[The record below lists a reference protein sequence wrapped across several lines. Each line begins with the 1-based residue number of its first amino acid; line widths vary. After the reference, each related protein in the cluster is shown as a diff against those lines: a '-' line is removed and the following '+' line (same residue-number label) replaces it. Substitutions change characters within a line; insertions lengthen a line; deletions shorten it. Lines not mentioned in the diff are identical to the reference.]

1 MSNFLKEFK
10 EFACRGNVVD
20 MAVGVTIGAAFGKV
34 VTSFIEIFLNPILEK
49 LTIEGGSEGI
59 VGSLVR
65 FAAVVVEFILI
76 AFFLFLVVK
85 AFNIPVP
92 GCQGF
97 QQDEGYD
104 EEGRSARGSHHQGVP
119 LLPERNQHQG
129 DAVPALHQRVEIISG
144 GFPTLPTNQGYRP
157 FSTEKE
163 PPALFPGVTNPLAPL
178 PPRPPSGI
186 K

>member
-65 FAAVVVEFILI
+65 FAAVILEFILI

-85 AFNIPVP
+85 AFNKAR
-92 GCQGF
+92 
-97 QQDEGYD
+97 EAAEARKK
-104 EEGRSARGSHHQGVP
+104 EEEEAP
-119 LLPERNQHQG
+119 EEPEEPKPTTEELLG
-129 DAVPALHQRVEIISG
+129 EI
-144 GFPTLPTNQGYRP
+144 LEELKKKN
-157 FSTEKE
+157 
-163 PPALFPGVTNPLAPL
+163 
-178 PPRPPSGI
+178 
-186 K
+186 

>member
-85 AFNIPVP
+85 AFNKMRDMTKKEEAPADPTTKVNNIGGLSYPSNKP
-92 GCQGF
+92 G
-97 QQDEGYD
+97 
-104 EEGRSARGSHHQGVP
+104 
-119 LLPERNQHQG
+119 
-129 DAVPALHQRVEIISG
+129 
-144 GFPTLPTNQGYRP
+144 
-157 FSTEKE
+157 
-163 PPALFPGVTNPLAPL
+163 L
-178 PPRPPSGI
+178 PPVLH
-186 K
+186 